1 MKTAGTAPAPP
12 DVFRDFGGFLLKK
25 CDREATTRSTQKRRV
40 TLPWQD
46 PRIPL
51 AEGNPYK
58 FGGFSA
64 MVSGHV
70 FLLVTTPSHI
80 IDRFWKLLIQYIYQW
95 LGSPK
100 TYGKLCFQD
109 VKVSGWLPHN
119 FQISNLIEFHTPIN
133 CHNRQ
138 YTYVYIYI
146 LWMSKP
152 RTNDQSTS
160 ININQHQS
168 TSININQPS
177 INHQSTSINHHVW
190 DMYSHIS
197 SLFPQ
202 SLMLKKSLWDDYFT
216 SPMLS
221 VALKDPQV
229 EIPGS
234 PKASR
239 RQPQTYGCNGS
250 LMGVN
255 GISWDWMGYLS
266 PTITIGVCLKMGYT
280 TPF

>member
-168 TSININQPS
+168 TSININQHQSTINQPS
-177 INHQSTSINHHVW
+177 ININQPSCMRYVFTYFITVSTKFDAGKKPMGW
-190 DMYSHIS
+190 
-197 SLFPQ
+197 LFHFTNAVCRPQ
-202 SLMLKKSLWDDYFT
+202 
-216 SPMLS
+216 
-221 VALKDPQV
+221 
-229 EIPGS
+229 GS
-234 PKASR
+234 PGRDPGLS
-239 RQPQTYGCNGS
+239 Q
-250 LMGVN
+250 
-255 GISWDWMGYLS
+255 GIPS
-266 PTITIGVCLKMGYT
+266 T
-280 TPF
+280 TSDLRM

>member
-146 LWMSKP
+146 YYGWVSPEPMI
-152 RTNDQSTS
+152 NQHQSTS

-168 TSININQPS
+168 TSIN
-177 INHQSTSINHHVW
+177 HQSTINQHQSTIMYEICIHIFHHCFHKVW
-190 DMYSHIS
+190 CWKKAYGMTIS
-197 SLFPQ
+197 LHQ
-202 SLMLKKSLWDDYFT
+202 CCL
-216 SPMLS
+216 SPS
-221 VALKDPQV
+221 RIPRSRSRALPRHPVDNLRLTDV
-229 EIPGS
+229 
-234 PKASR
+234 
-239 RQPQTYGCNGS
+239 
-250 LMGVN
+250 MGV
-255 GISWDWMGYLS
+255 
-266 PTITIGVCLKMGYT
+266 
-280 TPF
+280 